1 MITMTIKTMMTITM
15 AIKSPGSLSW
25 DARGKWSAQPAVDLD
40 VNLKHHI
47 IGISSLAMPSLLI
60 SVNDIIFDITSTA
73 SGRWREPSISIT
85 PAIIFAITHIMI
97 VDNSLHIHYI
107 FISSSDNYIESAVR
121 GDNLNFHLVIDIE
134 WVSLILSGC
143 S

>member
-1 MITMTIKTMMTITM
+1 MTM
-15 AIKSPGSLSW
+15 AITSTGSLSW
-25 DARGKWSAQPAVDLD
+25 DARGEWATQSAVDLD

-47 IGISSLAMPSLLI
+47 IGISSLASLLI

-85 PAIIFAITHIMI
+85 PAIIFAIAHIMI

-134 WVSLILSGC
+134 WVSLILSGY